1 LVKKVLRDMFCVRTG
16 EERNELGKV
25 IEWIIGMWQLEG
37 AGNRAFEVE
46 PVYRV
51 FRLVSCPF

>member
-1 LVKKVLRDMFCVRTG
+1 MRTG